1 MGKKSAFF
9 AIYYILLYQT
19 RKMFGSYWSHYY
31 RRHLIAG
38 LEHRHVLR
46 EWAILKIALSPER
59 YEIVKASKLA
69 RKAACKCPISKSS
82 GPPPT
87 TTKY

>member
-46 EWAILKIALSPER
+46 E
-59 YEIVKASKLA
+59 
-69 RKAACKCPISKSS
+69 
-82 GPPPT
+82 
-87 TTKY
+87 